1 MHHPTRTTAMLGAR
15 AITRIPDE
23 PASRP
28 MTIHGRRLPH
38 RQDVRSLIL
47 PKNGL
52 ATIDNSPPTP
62 ATSDKLFGARSVP
75 TSEFTLRANVTSR
88 GARNSRLVLRNASV

>member
-1 MHHPTRTTAMLGAR
+1 MRTTRMLGAT
-15 AITRIPDE
+15 AIARIPDE

-28 MTIHGRRLPH
+28 ITIHGRRLPQ
-38 RQDVRSLIL
+38 RQEVRSLIL

-62 ATSDKLFGARSVP
+62 ATSDKLFGARCVR
-75 TSEFTLRANVTSR
+75 TSEFTLRASVTSR
-88 GARNSRLVLRNASV
+88 GARNRRLVLKNANV

>member
-1 MHHPTRTTAMLGAR
+1 MHHPMRTTRTLGAR
-15 AITRIPDE
+15 AITKIPPE

-28 MTIHGRRLPH
+28 RTIHGRRLPH

-47 PKNGL
+47 PKNGF

-62 ATSDKLFGARSVP
+62 ATRDRLFGAACGP
-75 TSEFTLRANVTSR
+75 TSEFTFSANVTRR
-88 GARNSRLVLRNASV
+88 GARNNRLVLNI